1 MTETG
6 IGLGLYICRRIVEA
20 HGGRIWVEPTPGGG
34 STFSVTIPV
43 VAEATATEP
52 AWPTGRSRMPS
63 PAAMASRLPPMRE
76 VAVLVVDDEADI
88 RATVS
93 AMLEIEGY
101 DVAEASNGADAL
113 HVLEERRPDLILLDM
128 RMPVLDGWGFAAELR
143 RRGHRTPIV
152 VMTAARDAAH
162 WAAEIAA
169 AAFVAKPFGFDD
181 LITAVEQVAPPA
193 A

>member
-1 MTETG
+1 
-6 IGLGLYICRRIVEA
+6 
-20 HGGRIWVEPTPGGG
+20 
-34 STFSVTIPV
+34 
-43 VAEATATEP
+43 
-52 AWPTGRSRMPS
+52 
-63 PAAMASRLPPMRE
+63 MRE
-76 VAVLVVDDEADI
+76 RYVLVVDDEPDI

-101 DVAEASNGADAL
+101 EVAEAANGADAL
-113 HVLEERRPDLILLDM
+113 RQLEEHQPDVILLDM
-128 RMPVLDGWGFAAELR
+128 RMPILDGWGFAAELR

-169 AAFVAKPFGFDD
+169 AAFVAKPFGYDD
-181 LITAVEQVAPPA
+181 LIAAVESVAPPA

>member
-1 MTETG
+1 
-6 IGLGLYICRRIVEA
+6 
-20 HGGRIWVEPTPGGG
+20 
-34 STFSVTIPV
+34 
-43 VAEATATEP
+43 
-52 AWPTGRSRMPS
+52 MPD
-63 PAAMASRLPPMRE
+63 
-76 VAVLVVDDEADI
+76 VHVLVVDDEPDI

-101 DVAEASNGADAL
+101 AVTEAANGADAL
-113 HVLEERRPDLILLDM
+113 HQVEEQSPDVILLDM

-169 AAFVAKPFGFDD
+169 SAYVAKPFGFDD
-181 LITAVEQVAPPA
+181 LISAVEDVRPPA
-193 A
+193 